1 MSLLKRLYCR
11 IFFPGYSAK
20 ESLQTL
26 HKCIAIEGKH
36 SYGMEHLSIYDF
48 DDGHR
53 LRIGSFNSI
62 APGQVVFL
70 GGNHRVDWAT
80 TYPFGHLHLD
90 RFPQGVVHGSGH
102 PVSKGDVVIENDVW
116 IGYGCTVLSGVR
128 IGSGSVVAAKS
139 VVTRDV
145 PPYAIVAGNPAKVVR
160 YRFSEQ
166 IIRLLCDLRWWDLD
180 DDQINKIVP
189 LLQSKPEIGSIEKLL
204 IDLRS

>member
-1 MSLLKRLYCR
+1 MIPPESSLLWNFRGAL
-11 IFFPGYSAK
+11 
-20 ESLQTL
+20 
-26 HKCIAIEGKH
+26 
-36 SYGMEHLSIYDF
+36 
-48 DDGHR
+48 
-53 LRIGSFNSI
+53 NSI

-160 YRFSEQ
+160 YRFTEQ

-180 DDQINKIVP
+180 DDQINIIVP

>member
-1 MSLLKRLYCR
+1 
-11 IFFPGYSAK
+11 
-20 ESLQTL
+20 
-26 HKCIAIEGKH
+26 
-36 SYGMEHLSIYDF
+36 MEHLSIYDF
-48 DDGHR
+48 GDGHR

-70 GGNHRVDWAT
+70 GGNHRVDWTT

-116 IGYGCTVLSGVR
+116 IGYRCTVLSGVR

-145 PPYAIVAGNPAKVVR
+145 PPYAIVAGDPAKVVR

-189 LLQSKPEIGSIEKLL
+189 LLQSN
-204 IDLRS
+204 LRSAASKSSSSIFGPEMRSVPSPEFESSMTTMCG

>member
-1 MSLLKRLYCR
+1 MRLLKRLYCQ
-11 IFFPGYSAK
+11 IAFPGYSAE
-20 ESLQTL
+20 ESLPAL
-26 HKCIAIEGKH
+26 HKCIVMEGKH
-36 SYGMEHLSIYDF
+36 SYGIEHLTIYDF
-48 DDGHR
+48 GDGHR

-90 RFPQGVVHGSGH
+90 RFPQGAVHGSGH

-145 PPYAIVAGNPAKVVR
+145 PAYAIVAGNPAKVVR
-160 YRFSEQ
+160 YRFAEP

-180 DDQINKIVP
+180 DDQINAIVP
-189 LLQSKPEIGSIEKLL
+189 ILQSNPEVGSIEKLL
-204 IDLRS
+204 LDLRS